1 MKSHSCNE
9 SRPMNDGTNNPALSE
24 RAARVR
30 GFTLLE
36 VLTALAILGLVSSS
50 VLLVVDRCVSSA
62 ADSALRMEAF
72 ELAREN
78 LEQVLIRDSVA
89 ETVDYGRSEKYPDV
103 TWQTVIEA
111 FPEPVEGQ
119 MWIRAVCSAEYTD
132 SKGESRKVELVHWLA
147 ALTDQQASQ
156 IMDDED
162 MERLEAEQ
170 AIATAQDA
178 ADYAGVDAETIAQWV
193 EDGLLTTEDGRFIKY
208 NLDLFTKSQGKPSDE
223 EKGKQV
229 QSLEELAMAL
239 RTIQKGANQSGESQD
254 SGIDPLTGASYEEL
268 EKMDVGEVIE
278 LLRQRKEQ

>member
-1 MKSHSCNE
+1 
-9 SRPMNDGTNNPALSE
+9 MNDGTNNPAVSE
-24 RAARVR
+24 RAACVR

-78 LEQVLIRDSVA
+78 LEQVLVRDSVA
-89 ETVDYGRSEKYPDV
+89 ETVDYGRSERYADV
-103 TWQTVIEA
+103 TWQTVVEA
-111 FPEPVEGQ
+111 FPEPDEGQ

-132 SKGESRKVELVHWLA
+132 SKGERRKVELVHWIA

-170 AIATAQDA
+170 AIATAEEA
-178 ADYAGVDAETIAQWV
+178 AKYAGVDAETIAQWV
-193 EDGLLTTEDGRFIKY
+193 ENGLVTAEDGRFIKY
-208 NLDLFTKSQGKPSDE
+208 NIDLFMKSQGNPSAE
-223 EKGKQV
+223 EKAKQV
-229 QSLEELAMAL
+229 KSLEELVLAL

-254 SGIDPLTGASYEEL
+254 SGIDPLTGVPYEEL

-278 LLRQRKEQ
+278 LLRQQKEP

>member
-1 MKSHSCNE
+1 
-9 SRPMNDGTNNPALSE
+9 MNDGTNNPAIT
-24 RAARVR
+24 RRTARPG

-50 VLLVVDRCVSSA
+50 VLVVVDRCVSSA

-78 LEQVLIRDSVA
+78 MEQVLIRDFVE

-162 MERLEAEQ
+162 LERLEAEQ

-178 ADYAGVDAETIAQWV
+178 AEYAGVDAETIAQWV

-229 QSLEELAMAL
+229 KSLEELALAL

-254 SGIDPLTGASYEEL
+254 SGIDPLTGVPYEEL

>member
-1 MKSHSCNE
+1 
-9 SRPMNDGTNNPALSE
+9 
-24 RAARVR
+24 
-30 GFTLLE
+30 
-36 VLTALAILGLVSSS
+36 VLV
-50 VLLVVDRCVSSA
+50 VVDRCVSSA

-78 LEQVLIRDSVA
+78 LEQVLVRDTVE

>member
-1 MKSHSCNE
+1 
-9 SRPMNDGTNNPALSE
+9 MNDGTNNPAITQ
-24 RAARVR
+24 RAARPG

-50 VLLVVDRCVSSA
+50 VLVVVDRCVSSA
-62 ADSALRMEAF
+62 ADSSLRMEAF

-78 LEQVLIRDSVA
+78 MEQVLIRDSVE

-170 AIATAQDA
+170 AIPTADEA
-178 ADYAGVDAETIAQWV
+178 AKYAGVDAETIAQWV
-193 EDGLLTTEDGRFIKY
+193 EDGLLMTGDGRFLKY
-208 NLDLFTKSQGKPSDE
+208 NIDLFTKSQGKPSDE
-223 EKGKQV
+223 EKGKQIK
-229 QSLEELAMAL
+229 SLEELAMAL

-254 SGIDPLTGASYEEL
+254 SGIDPVTGVPYEEL

-278 LLRQRKEQ
+278 LLRQQKEQ